1 MSQQRRF
8 FALFILIFLLVL
20 LDYGGLDL
28 SRSLDDRAGDALMR
42 QHVATRT
49 ASPDIVVID
58 IDQKSLE
65 QLNEV
70 AGSWPWPRAIH
81 AEMIDILAAQHPRA
95 IVFDILFNE
104 PDTFRPDSDALLRD
118 TALAHDS
125 LYFPY
130 VLLGDGQPTRFAS
143 LPAETGIV
151 ARPGAPASAGAPL
164 LLPSVLPPKAWRGGL
179 INFDAD
185 HDGIG
190 RHYLVDSVVNGWMIP
205 SMPARVA
212 RDLGWAVPTMSRL
225 RLNWTPLHQHVS
237 FGDLYLDA
245 NREQPQRPRDE
256 FAGKI
261 VVIGTAAPGLM
272 DLRPTPLS
280 QTYPGVEILAS
291 ALDNLQKGNWLTGPD
306 RLYFAPLALL
316 LCALLWLGFARGVNT
331 LWLGVGLALAT
342 LAAFAAM
349 WLALDINRYW
359 SLTGAIGWAWTYFWL
374 AALLAYLGE
383 RARRE
388 QAVQLFGRFL
398 DKRVVRDLVESGQ
411 IDSRSGASSRQ
422 VSVLFSDIRGFTS
435 LSETRPPEEIV
446 NLLNR
451 YFSRQVEVIFRHG
464 GTLDKFIG
472 DAIMAFWGAPVDD
485 PHHAEHAV
493 AAALE
498 MSRELEAFKRELAE
512 QGVDFDIGIGIHSG
526 PAVVGFI
533 GAQARLDYTAIGD
546 TVNLASRIEG
556 ETKGVA
562 RVLVSEATRDACDG
576 RFGFVER
583 GLHHV
588 KGRGQPVRLFEPH
601 AIDSNEK
608 DTSA

>member
-1 MSQQRRF
+1 MSSARRF
-8 FALFILIFLLVL
+8 LALSLLIAALIA
-20 LDYGGLDL
+20 LDYGWLDL
-28 SRSLDDRAGDALMR
+28 TRALDDRAGDLLLR
-42 QHVATRT
+42 QNVSSRE

-81 AEMIDILAAQHPRA
+81 AEMIEILAAQRPRA
-95 IVFDILFNE
+95 IVFDVLFNE

-118 TALAHDS
+118 TALAQQG

-130 VLLGDGQPTRFAS
+130 VLLGDGQPTPFAR
-143 LPAETGIV
+143 LPRETGIV
-151 ARPGAPASAGAPL
+151 ALAGARADAGAPL
-164 LLPSVLPPKAWRGGL
+164 LLPGVLPPKAWHGGL

-190 RHYLVDSVVNGWMIP
+190 RHYLIDTVIDGWRIP

-212 RDLGWAVPTMSRL
+212 RDLGWKVPAQARV
-225 RLNWTPLHQHVS
+225 RLNWTPMHRHVS

-245 NREQPQRPRDE
+245 NSEHPRRPADE

-261 VVIGTAAPGLM
+261 VIIGTAAPGLM

-280 QTYPGVEILAS
+280 QTYPGVEILAG
-291 ALDNLQKGNWLTGPD
+291 ALDNLQAGDWLAETD
-306 RLYFAPLALL
+306 RAWFAPLALA
-316 LCALLWLGFARGVNT
+316 LCGLLWLGFSRGVNT
-331 LWLGVGLALAT
+331 LWLGIGLALASAAAAGT
-342 LAAFAAM
+342 AWLGLGINHYWQLAGA
-349 WLALDINRYW
+349 LAW
-359 SLTGAIGWAWTYFWL
+359 GWTYFWL
-374 AALLAYLGE
+374 AALLAYLAE

-411 IDSRSGASSRQ
+411 IDARRGAVSQ
-422 VSVLFSDIRGFTS
+422 HVSVLFSDIRGFTT

-446 NLLNR
+446 SLLNR

-512 QGVDFDIGIGIHSG
+512 QGVNFDIGIGIHSG

-562 RVLVSEATRDACDG
+562 RVLVSEATRELCG
-576 RFGFVER
+576 ERFGFVER
-583 GLHHV
+583 GLHNV

-601 AIDSNEK
+601 AIDSDE